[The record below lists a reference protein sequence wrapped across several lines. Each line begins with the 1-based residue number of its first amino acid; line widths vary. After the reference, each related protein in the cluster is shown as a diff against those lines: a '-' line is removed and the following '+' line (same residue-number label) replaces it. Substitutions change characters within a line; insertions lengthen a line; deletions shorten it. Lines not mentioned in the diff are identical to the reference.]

1 MMKKLC
7 LILLTLSALFGAQLE
22 IPKDA
27 QCLIRKVSLYQHP
40 EWASMITLRSGEHL
54 YFSSPKSMFEFY
66 FESSRWPEY
75 VIRTKDDM
83 QIYVSDYDTMEKIV
97 AQEAFYV
104 YGSSKTSISGDDL
117 PAFRTKEQA
126 EAFVKKFGGSRV
138 LDFAGVSDGLIN
150 LLNNRLR

>member
-7 LILLTLSALFGAQLE
+7 LILVTLSALFGAKVD

-27 QCLIRKVSLYQHP
+27 QCLIRKVQIYQHP
-40 EWASMITLRSGEHL
+40 EWASTITLRSKEHL

-75 VIRTKDDM
+75 VIRTKEDM
-83 QIYVSDYDTMEKIV
+83 QIYVTDYDTMEKII
-97 AQEAFYV
+97 AQEAYFV

-117 PAFRTKEQA
+117 PAFSTKAQA
-126 EAFVKKFGGSRV
+126 EAFVKKFGGTRI
-138 LDFAGVSDGLIN
+138 LDFAGVSDALIN